1 MASSP
6 TIYPFRQT
14 LMGALR
20 QLILA
25 VAVPAINA
33 DLAEQMAAQGVINV
47 PQFDDSSVIVGDMSP
62 VSQATMCILDSGE
75 DDYPAATDGYWRA
88 DMRTQI
94 QIKTPS
100 AGDNAPEDFT
110 LLGSVVTDTLRD
122 LFNSPANRVIVPK
135 TSSGQSLLPAG
146 MHFDNCQFTGARS
159 LNFPQRE
166 LDKVTY
172 TRGWV
177 IMHTAGIG
185 YFQNRPNPL
194 GS

>member
-1 MASSP
+1 
-6 TIYPFRQT
+6 
-14 LMGALR
+14 MGALR
-20 QLILA
+20 QLILTA
-25 VAVPAINA
+25 AVPAINA
-33 DLAEQMAAQGVINV
+33 DLAEQMAAQGVSPV
-47 PQFDDSSVIVGDMSP
+47 PQFGDGSIIVGDLSP
-62 VSQATMCILDSGE
+62 VSQATMCIVDGGE
-75 DDYPAATDGYWRA
+75 DDYPAGTEGYWRA

-135 TSSGQSLLPAG
+135 TAEGQNLLPAG
-146 MHFDNCQFTGARS
+146 MHFQDCQFAGARS

-177 IMHTAGIG
+177 IMHMAGIG
-185 YFQNRPNPL
+185 YYQNRPNPL

>member
-1 MASSP
+1 MS
-6 TIYPFRQT
+6 
-14 LMGALR
+14 ALR

-25 VAVPAINA
+25 EALPAINT
-33 DLAEQMAAQGVINV
+33 DLAEQMTAQGVGSV
-47 PQFDDSSVIVGDMSP
+47 PRFDDSSIIVGDLSP
-62 VSQATMCILDSGE
+62 VSQATMCILDGGE
-75 DDYPAATDGYWRA
+75 DDYAAGTEGYWRA

-135 TSSGQSLLPAG
+135 TAGGQNLLPAG

-177 IMHTAGIG
+177 IMHIAGIG
-185 YFQNRPNPL
+185 YYQNRPNSL